1 MGFKTVRG
9 SQNKWWKD
17 KGGKEATFELISRLN
32 NGENIAVTVDGPS
45 GPLHQVKNG
54 VIKIA
59 KLTGAPIIPVGIH
72 GTFKPFS
79 KIHINYGEPID
90 LSSYKGED
98 KEKTDEATAMVME
111 EIVRLTK
118 IEN

>member
-32 NGENIAVTVDGPS
+32 NDENIAITIDRPS
-45 GPLHQVKNG
+45 GTLHQVKNR

-59 KLTGAPIIPVGIH
+59 KLTGTPIIPVVWYSNSR
-72 GTFKPFS
+72 F
-79 KIHINYGEPID
+79 
-90 LSSYKGED
+90 LSSLPTCVG
-98 KEKTDEATAMVME
+98 
-111 EIVRLTK
+111 
-118 IEN
+118 